1 MKATNEVYIKSNKI
15 TTVALNS
22 FSKKEFA
29 NLLKDKNRQEDA
41 QALVDYLC
49 KKFKIK
55 KCVVKVTNKPQPH
68 STGYDGNLKRK
79 TLGTYTLGTDVITM
93 YNLTAIKNKEVAIN
107 TFADTLLHEF
117 IHHYDM
123 EYLKLGA
130 SIHTAGFYKR
140 ISDLKSKLI

>member
-1 MKATNEVYIKSNKI
+1 MKANEKVYQKSNKI
-15 TTVALNS
+15 TKVALNS
-22 FSKKEFA
+22 FSKKEFEK
-29 NLLKDKNRQEDA
+29 LLRDKNRQEDA
-41 QALVDYLC
+41 QKLVDYLC
-49 KKFKIK
+49 KKFKIRS
-55 KCVVKVTNKPQPH
+55 CVVKVVNKPQPH
-68 STGYDGNLKRK
+68 TTGYDGNLKRK
-79 TLGTYTLGTDVITM
+79 VCGTYTTGIEVITM
-93 YNLTAIKNKEVAIN
+93 YNLTAMQNKEVAIK